1 MFKFIELLNEHLT
14 KKQPYESNIFL
25 KKTKEVELPTINP
38 IGNLP
43 TDPVVVN
50 SSSLKCSSIDMNIS
64 LEFNL
69 MEEPPI
75 ESSTSDMNLYAEPSS
90 TSPIME
96 VSLSGDSS
104 YEDKFTTIDEEELD
118 SVSAA
123 EILLLNE
130 TSSMACPIT
139 ISSSAS
145 SPINIIPLVLSPIH
159 TVPLVSNSVISSV
172 SSNAVSPVAVI
183 SSDSNPITV
192 ISSLPRPITVMSS
205 VPSNIKLVSSSTPN
219 VSSSEMFNTDSTQ
232 TSIHLLTLKHHSTSI
247 DNKLKPDML
256 SKTEDSKYL
265 KINGKSAINS
275 SDKEKLKPQTLEDMK
290 TACGTLYTK
299 PLNSLRL
306 EKISVVKH
314 MHKNG
319 ICLNGPK
326 NIFINK
332 KISQIANLKPSKDLL
347 ICIIYIYITKMLCI
361 IFSDIFL
368 YNISIMQF
376 VLETSIQQTTTNNQL
391 DRRKKTD
398 ECDALRTNTAS
409 STSLQVCIVYV

>member
-1 MFKFIELLNEHLT
+1 MFEFIELLNEHLT
-14 KKQPYESNIFL
+14 KKQPYESITFL

-38 IGNLP
+38 TSNSPP
-43 TDPVVVN
+43 TDPVAVD
-50 SSSLKCSSIDMNIS
+50 SPSLKCSSIDMNIS
-64 LEFNL
+64 LKFDL
-69 MEEPPI
+69 MEELPI
-75 ESSTSDMNLYAEPSS
+75 ESSTSDINLYADASS

-96 VSLSGDSS
+96 VSLSGDGS

-130 TSSMACPIT
+130 TSSIACPIS
-139 ISSSAS
+139 IVSSAP
-145 SPINIIPLVLSPIH
+145 SPINIMPLVLSPMH

-172 SSNAVSPVAVI
+172 LNNVVSSMAVI
-183 SSDSNPITV
+183 SSDSKPITV

-205 VPSNIKLVSSSTPN
+205 VPSNIKLVSSSPPN
-219 VSSSEMFNTDSTQ
+219 VSSSEMFNTDCKQ

-247 DNKLKPDML
+247 DNKLKRDMF
-256 SKTEDSKYL
+256 SKTEDLKYL
-265 KINGKSAINS
+265 KINGESAINS
-275 SDKEKLKPQTLEDMK
+275 FDKGKLKPQTLEDMK

-299 PLNSLRL
+299 PLNSQCL

-332 KISQIANLKPSKDLL
+332 KISQIASLKPSKDFL
-347 ICIIYIYITKMLCI
+347 ICIIYIYITKTLCI
-361 IFSDIFL
+361 V
-368 YNISIMQF
+368 F
-376 VLETSIQQTTTNNQL
+376 VIYFF
-391 DRRKKTD
+391 
-398 ECDALRTNTAS
+398 
-409 STSLQVCIVYV
+409 IIY